1 MFLIESRYFN
11 LDCNILSLVL
21 KLLVNIAAFFSLKCF
36 FRVVTNGTCLFLFC
50 GKLCYVIILFSYCVK
65 KRNLCLLPVIVCIAR
80 VSLYLTNCKWL
91 LNDPGFDLSIS
102 SRIPVLQNNI
112 CRVEEIKQ
120 EKTCLL

>member
-1 MFLIESRYFN
+1 MVLVYFCFVESFVTSLFFL
-11 LDCNILSLVL
+11 
-21 KLLVNIAAFFSLKCF
+21 
-36 FRVVTNGTCLFLFC
+36 
-50 GKLCYVIILFSYCVK
+50 SYCVK

-91 LNDPGFDLSIS
+91 LNAPGFDLSIS